1 MNEVKALAQARLQQT
16 GFELKYELDAPPEK
30 VWRAIS
36 IAEFRERWLPKE
48 ALADPQSLSETPGKE
63 VRYRLRDDSPPFLE
77 SIVTFAIAPS
87 ASGGTSLR
95 IIHELTGATSVR
107 LTRSVAN
114 SNGPTLMLAA

>member
-1 MNEVKALAQARLQQT
+1 MNEVKALVQARQQQT
-16 GFELKYELDAPPEK
+16 GFEQRYELDAPPEK

-77 SIVTFAIAPS
+77 SIVTFAITPN

-95 IIHELTGATSVR
+95 IIHELTGATSER

>member
-1 MNEVKALAQARLQQT
+1 MNEVKTEIHTKQQT
-16 GFELKYELDAPPEK
+16 GFEQRYELDAPPEK

-36 IAEFRERWLPKE
+36 IAEFREKWLPKE

-77 SIVTFAIAPS
+77 SIVTFAIAPN

-95 IIHELTGATSVR
+95 IVHELTGDTFER
-107 LTRSVAN
+107 LSRSVAN
-114 SNGPTLMLAA
+114 SNSQTMMLAA

>member
-1 MNEVKALAQARLQQT
+1 MNEVKALVQARQQQT
-16 GFELKYELDAPPEK
+16 GFEQRYELDAPPEK

-77 SIVTFAIAPS
+77 SIVTFAIAPNT
-87 ASGGTSLR
+87 SGGTSLR
-95 IIHELTGATSVR
+95 IIHELTGATSAR

>member
-1 MNEVKALAQARLQQT
+1 MNEVKAQAQVEQQQT
-16 GFELKYELDAPPEK
+16 RFEQRYELDAPPEK

-63 VRYRLRDDSPPFLE
+63 VRYRLRDDSPPYLE
-77 SIVTFAIAPS
+77 SIVTFAIAAN

-95 IIHELTGATSVR
+95 IIHELTGATSAR

-114 SNGPTLMLAA
+114 SNSPTLMLAA